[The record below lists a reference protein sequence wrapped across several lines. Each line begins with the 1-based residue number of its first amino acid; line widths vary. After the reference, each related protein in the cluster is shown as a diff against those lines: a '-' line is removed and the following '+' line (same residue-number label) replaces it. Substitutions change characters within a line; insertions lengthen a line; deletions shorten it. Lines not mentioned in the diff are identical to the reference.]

1 MNNKLVLLQI
11 LRGLS
16 AWMVVYYHYM
26 QIFYGFQSNSNLGMF
41 FSDFGMLGV
50 DIFFVLSG
58 FIMARSLTLF
68 RRHPFDFF
76 ISRFLR
82 ITPTYW
88 FFTII
93 TVVVIEIFQSRFLLS
108 DYSLSS
114 LCLSLFYI
122 SNNNP
127 GGTGCFPTLTVGWTL
142 NYEMFFYLVLS
153 FSLMVNRSAALY
165 ICSFF
170 FILIFFLNLECSQC
184 FCIWSRGDLLVEFS
198 LGIILAK
205 IYILTTKINHR
216 LNLFICGISFVLC
229 LLLFPIVGMFL
240 KAKLLFCTLIVY
252 LFAILE
258 RHCKKNNR
266 LVIGLCFLGDISYST
281 YLCHVP
287 ILYVSYLLIPKYS
300 NSLVEII
307 IILILT
313 IFIVIISWLSFR
325 IIETNVSINR
335 LKYFLIQKTFIK

>member
-170 FILIFFLNLECSQC
+170 FILIFFSES
-184 FCIWSRGDLLVEFS
+184 
-198 LGIILAK
+198 
-205 IYILTTKINHR
+205 
-216 LNLFICGISFVLC
+216 
-229 LLLFPIVGMFL
+229 
-240 KAKLLFCTLIVY
+240 
-252 LFAILE
+252 
-258 RHCKKNNR
+258 
-266 LVIGLCFLGDISYST
+266 
-281 YLCHVP
+281 
-287 ILYVSYLLIPKYS
+287 
-300 NSLVEII
+300 
-307 IILILT
+307 
-313 IFIVIISWLSFR
+313 
-325 IIETNVSINR
+325 
-335 LKYFLIQKTFIK
+335 